1 MSMQDTIS
9 DMLTRIRNAQQA
21 KHKAVTCPYSNI
33 LQAIVNV
40 LIEEGFVR
48 SVDVENDENNHKQLR
63 IELKYYNG
71 KPVIESLRRLSK
83 PSLRIYKS
91 YKDIKAVP
99 GFGIVVLSTPNGV
112 MSHHKAKKLKVG
124 GELICEVA

>member
-1 MSMQDTIS
+1 MQDTIS

-21 KHKAVTCPYSNI
+21 KHKTVACPYSNM
-33 LQAIVNV
+33 LHAIVNV
-40 LIEEGFVR
+40 LIDEGFLR
-48 SVDVENDENNHKQLR
+48 NVDITTDEDNHKQMV

-71 KPVIESLRRLSK
+71 RPVIESLRRLSK

-91 YKDIKAVP
+91 YKDIKPVP

-112 MSHHKAKKLKVG
+112 ISHHKAKELKVG

>member
-21 KHKAVTCPYSNI
+21 KHKTVACPHTKLLHSI
-33 LQAIVNV
+33 ANV
-40 LIEEGFVR
+40 LVEEGFVHN
-48 SVDVENDENNHKQLR
+48 VEVTTDENNHKQLL

-71 KPVIESLRRLSK
+71 RPVIESLKRLSK

-91 YKDIKAVP
+91 YRDIKPVP
-99 GFGIVVLSTPNGV
+99 GFGIIVLSTPNGV
-112 MSHHKAKKLKVG
+112 ISHRQAKRLKVG